1 MSDPQNSEDNH
12 TGIVGVDPDFAVGI
26 NEPDDESDADDESQT
41 DEGGAHVPGSD
52 QL

>member
-1 MSDPQNSEDNH
+1 MSDPQNTEDNH

-26 NEPDDESDADDESQT
+26 NEPDDESDDDDSQA